1 MTLGDEIL
9 RLPVAAEPSQTIYLN
24 NERVDEQFIAQLE
37 SISEWINQTGANA
50 QGEVS
55 VSGVEGNVG
64 TLGDKPLARALV
76 VRETLQS
83 LGAIRSPNDAA
94 ARGQYVMG
102 MGRSCLRHP
111 QLEANLPT
119 TVELHGEC
127 ISGTDQRYQSLEF
140 DRARAE
146 AVRLALAGPA
156 SSNDRMWL
164 LVLTEG
170 DEINCAAVLNSRW
183 INDAVISY
191 LHEPW
196 AIFGIFRQRIADVP
210 VLGAIHVWV
219 QMQESL
225 SESPLH
231 RYGGE

>member
-1 MTLGDEIL
+1 MSLGDEIL
-9 RLPVAAEPSQTIYLN
+9 MLRIAARPSQTLYLN
-24 NERVDEQFIAQLE
+24 NERVDEQFISQLD
-37 SISEWINQTGANA
+37 SISEWIRQTGADA

-55 VSGVEGNVG
+55 VSGAEGGVG

-76 VRETLQS
+76 IRETLQS
-83 LGAIRSPNDAA
+83 LGAIRSPEEAA
-94 ARGQYVMG
+94 AGQYVVG

-111 QLEANLPT
+111 QLEANLPA
-119 TVELHGEC
+119 TVKLHGDC
-127 ISGTDQRYQSLEF
+127 IPVADQRYQSLEF

-156 SSNDRMWL
+156 SSDDRMWL

-191 LHEPW
+191 LHAPW
-196 AIFGIFRQRIADVP
+196 VIFGIFREKIADVP

-219 QMQESL
+219 QM
-225 SESPLH
+225 
-231 RYGGE
+231 